1 MRMYAYNV
9 NTYEEQNE
17 ITFRTNDVREA
28 LDAFLT
34 SVGGGVAC
42 DFLNGYTGEVM
53 GIANNPD
60 HEDFAT
66 DELWLMVQGFYSEQE
81 QEQEPDLAE
90 RVRKAVEEMLDTL
103 PTAQLKKNPL
113 F

>member
-1 MRMYAYNV
+1 MKMYAYNV
-9 NTYEEQNE
+9 NTYGEQNE

-28 LDAFLT
+28 LDAFIT
-34 SVGGGVAC
+34 TVDGGVAC

-60 HEDFAT
+60 HEDYAT

-81 QEQEPDLAE
+81 QEPDPME
-90 RVRKAVEEMLDTL
+90 QVRRAVEEMLESL